1 MTRDGWRARLLI
13 ANMLIAGAGGLLTS
27 YTYIMRGGVYANVQT
42 GNLVLL
48 GISIASKGGT
58 QWSYLVPVGA
68 FMLGV
73 ILAQLIEMH
82 SHGKGGRLRGPRL
95 VLLVEAAVVSL
106 TAFMPHTLDLFA
118 SATISFVCGMQ
129 MDAFRE
135 YHGRQYATTLLTGN
149 LRSSAEQIW
158 YYIRSRDT
166 KHLLAAGGYFA
177 LILSFFAGVLICS
190 FSTNRLQLHAV
201 HFASVLMIAAMFVMG
216 KSPERM
222 RPDGV
227 IHKRNKR

>member
-1 MTRDGWRARLLI
+1 MTRDGWRVRLLI

-48 GISIASKGGT
+48 GISIASGQA
-58 QWSYLVPVGA
+58 QWSYLVPVLA

-73 ILAQLIEMH
+73 MLAQLIEMH
-82 SHGKGGRLRGPRL
+82 SHGTGRLRGPRL

-106 TAFMPHTLDLFA
+106 TALMPHALDLFA

-135 YHGRQYATTLLTGN
+135 YRGKQYATTLLTGN
-149 LRSSAEQIW
+149 LRSGSEQLW
-158 YYIRSRDT
+158 YYVRSRDT
-166 KHLLAAGGYFA
+166 KHLLAAGGYGT

-190 FSTNRLQLHAV
+190 FSTIRLQLHAV
-201 HFASVLMIAAMFVMG
+201 HFASAFMIAAMFVMG